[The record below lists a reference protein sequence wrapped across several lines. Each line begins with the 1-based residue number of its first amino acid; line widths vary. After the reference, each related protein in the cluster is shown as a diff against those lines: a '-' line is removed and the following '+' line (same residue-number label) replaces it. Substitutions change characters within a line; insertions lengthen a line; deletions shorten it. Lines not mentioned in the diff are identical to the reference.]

1 VFQKKYEEKEELL
14 VVKLKDFVAI
24 KGDGIWILAF
34 FMLILLLVSTGNSG
48 TATAASRVSQQH
60 LDAGNTAVTTYH
72 NDNMRSGQN
81 LNEMK
86 LNTSNINVNT
96 FGKRV
101 AYPVDGQVY
110 GQPLFMPGIS
120 IGGSTY
126 NVVYVVTENDSVYAF
141 DADQGEVAP
150 PLWHTSFIN
159 TSASITP
166 IPATE
171 VYDKYVGQDLH
182 PIIGITSTPVIDPSN
197 GTIYVVAATKENGKY
212 VQRLHALDLAT
223 GKDKAGSPV
232 EIQAS
237 VPGKGYDSVNGRIS
251 FNEKTQNQ
259 RAALLLLNGNV
270 YICWAAFGD
279 SDPYHGWIIG
289 YHYDGS
295 GFQQVGAYND
305 SPDGQ
310 EAGIWIGGGAPAV
323 DSAGN
328 IYLSTGNGTF
338 DLNTG
343 GNDAGDSF
351 IKLSTKDGL
360 HVTDY
365 FSPFN
370 QNCLDGRD
378 NDLGSG
384 GSLPLPDQPGDHP
397 HLFVGIGKE
406 GRIYL
411 VDRDNMGHYV
421 NDPKLGC
428 ETAGE
433 YRTDVDH
440 VVQELAPQGTGG
452 LFGSTA
458 YWGGAN
464 GEGPFVYVG
473 GFNDY
478 LRAFRL
484 NNGLL
489 SPKSVSQSAE
499 TFAFSGA
506 TPSISSNGSTPGTGI
521 VWVNGPSV
529 CNFPGCDP
537 SGPGSLHAYDAT
549 DLSHELYNSE
559 LNPSRDR
566 VDSYIKFSVPTIANG
581 RVFVGT
587 KTSLDIYGLLDTQPQ
602 HQVTSI
608 DDRVQGTGLNQFNYV
623 GAWRHC
629 TNCSDTTPPMYDQSN
644 SWSTDPKD
652 YVTLTFTGTSVSLY
666 GIKRPGYGIGAVSID
681 GGKETSVDLFA
692 WTSQGNQLLWT
703 SPTLASG
710 THTLKFHV
718 TQTKNPASSGY
729 RLGIDRVDVTS

>member
-1 VFQKKYEEKEELL
+1 MLVTLL
-14 VVKLKDFVAI
+14 VCTI
-24 KGDGIWILAF
+24 DG
-34 FMLILLLVSTGNSG
+34 G
-48 TATAASRVSQQH
+48 TVAASGHTSKQQ
-60 LDAGNTAVTTYH
+60 LDMGNTAVTTYH
-72 NDNMRSGQN
+72 NDNIRSGQN
-81 LNEMK
+81 LNEIK
-86 LNTSNINVNT
+86 LNTSNVNVNT

-101 AYPVDGQVY
+101 AYPVDEQVY
-110 GQPLFMPGIS
+110 GQPLFMPNIS

-141 DADQGEVAP
+141 DADQGQVAP

-159 TSASITP
+159 PSAGITP
-166 IPATE
+166 VPATD
-171 VYDKYVGQDLH
+171 VYTKYVGQDLR
-182 PIIGITSTPVIDPSN
+182 PTIGITSTPVIDPSS
-197 GTIYVVAATKENGKY
+197 GTMYVSAATKENGKY
-212 VQRLHALDLAT
+212 VQRLHALDIAT

-279 SDPYHGWIIG
+279 SDPYHGWVIG

-295 GFQQVGAYND
+295 GFQQVGAYSD

-310 EAGIWIGGGAPAV
+310 EAGIWLGGGGLGT
-323 DSAGN
+323 DSVGN

-338 DLNTG
+338 DLDSG
-343 GNDAGDSF
+343 GNDAGDAYV
-351 IKLSTKDGL
+351 KLNTQNGL
-360 HVTDY
+360 HMTDY

-378 NDLGSG
+378 NDLGSS
-384 GSLPLPDQPGDHP
+384 GSLLLPDQPGEHP

-406 GRIYL
+406 GRVYL
-411 VDRDNMGHYV
+411 IDRDNMGHYV
-421 NDPKLGC
+421 KDPKLGC
-428 ETAGE
+428 ETPEE

-452 LFGSTA
+452 LFGSAA
-458 YWGGAN
+458 YWDGAN

-473 GFNDY
+473 GFNDH

-484 NNGLL
+484 NNGQF
-489 SPKSVSQSAE
+489 SPQSVSQSAE

-537 SGPGSLHAYDAT
+537 AGPGSLHAYDAT
-549 DLSHELYNSE
+549 DLGHELYNSE
-559 LNPSRDR
+559 LNPARDR

-608 DDRVQGTGLNQFNYV
+608 DDSIQGTGQNQFNYV
-623 GAWRHC
+623 GLWRHC
-629 TNCSDTTPPMYDQSN
+629 VKCSDTTPAMYNQSN
-644 SWSTDPKD
+644 SWSTDQKD
-652 YVTLTFTGTSVSLY
+652 YFTFTFTGTSVSLY
-666 GIKRPGYGIGAVSID
+666 GIKRPHYGIGAVSID
-681 GGKETSVDLFA
+681 GGAETQIDLF
-692 WTSQGNQLLWT
+692 SSSNEGNQLVWT
-703 SPTLASG
+703 SSTLASG
-710 THTLKFHV
+710 THTLKFRV
-718 TQTKNPASSGY
+718 TGTKNPVSSDY
-729 RLGIDRVDVTS
+729 RLGIDRIDITS